1 MRTVSI
7 ELFYCYAHEDKKLRE
22 ELDQHLSGLKR
33 SGIVSS
39 WYDGEIIP
47 GAVWEKAIADRL
59 NRADLVLLL
68 ISASFLGSDCCYSTE
83 MERAL
88 ARHKAGEARVIPIL
102 LRPADWEG
110 SPFSE
115 LQMLPSGAR
124 PITRWVD
131 QDEAFEDVAK
141 GIRRAVEEISAH
153 HETHPAA
160 NEQISSSVIKAD
172 PVTAS
177 DSIRFTLRRFIVLS
191 YTGAIF
197 RLAISPDSNVLVV
210 GSNKGVR
217 IWKLSGGGPSILEGY
232 LHSVTAVAIS
242 PDGKTIVGGCLDEK
256 IRMWNFHT
264 GGLLRIL
271 ERPSDSPK
279 SMRSRMAKLWRT
291 KFYFDV
297 KISPDGLTI
306 VGSCV
311 DKKIRVWNFY
321 TGELVRTLE
330 GQAKAIYAIA
340 ISPDGKTIIG
350 GCQDGKIR
358 VWNFH
363 TGELVRT
370 LEGQAKAIYAIAISP
385 DGKTIISGNLRYTGE
400 DYKEIRVWNFHTGE
414 LLRKDLADGLTWNPY
429 TYKIFQTLT
438 GHERFIT
445 CLDIS
450 SDGHIFDTYKIFQTL
465 TGHERFITC
474 LDISSDGQ
482 ILVSGNS
489 SGSIPRYGAG
499 KEHCNCMIGIWDRL

>member
-1 MRTVSI
+1 M
-7 ELFYCYAHEDKKLRE
+7 
-22 ELDQHLSGLKR
+22 
-33 SGIVSS
+33 
-39 WYDGEIIP
+39 
-47 GAVWEKAIADRL
+47 
-59 NRADLVLLL
+59 
-68 ISASFLGSDCCYSTE
+68 
-83 MERAL
+83 
-88 ARHKAGEARVIPIL
+88 
-102 LRPADWEG
+102 
-110 SPFSE
+110 
-115 LQMLPSGAR
+115 
-124 PITRWVD
+124 
-131 QDEAFEDVAK
+131 
-141 GIRRAVEEISAH
+141 
-153 HETHPAA
+153 
-160 NEQISSSVIKAD
+160 
-172 PVTAS
+172 
-177 DSIRFTLRRFIVLS
+177 LS

-279 SMRSRMAKLWRT
+279 SMCSRMAKLWWT

-311 DKKIRVWNFY
+311 DKKIRVWNFH

-330 GQAKAIYAIA
+330 GQAKAIYAIT
-340 ISPDGKTIIG
+340 ISPDGKAIIG

-400 DYKEIRVWNFHTGE
+400 DYKEISVWNFHTGE
-414 LLRKDLADGLTWNPY
+414 LLRKARGQPVIPGEAERIAMWNPY
-429 TYKIFQTLT
+429 TYKIFQTLST
-438 GHERFIT
+438 TVPR
-445 CLDIS
+445 
-450 SDGHIFDTYKIFQTL
+450 
-465 TGHERFITC
+465 
-474 LDISSDGQ
+474 
-482 ILVSGNS
+482 S
-489 SGSIPRYGAG
+489 SG
-499 KEHCNCMIGIWDRL
+499 KW